1 MNCRGCGVDLEPSE
15 QEVNAAVDQVLTTSL
30 EDAKTTGGVCPLCGH
45 SKAAPYSQKKSVLSG
60 LLIACLFI
68 LGFVTV
74 FPWQGRQTDRSNVVR
89 AAISRMSNNADVV
102 RMIGTPIAAGAAIEG
117 TVKRD
122 ETGWQEARLV
132 FPVHGPKGQAQVQV
146 TAGMASGAWEFT
158 TFEIV
163 IEKQHKKVDLISGRI
178 VEYDPNAYVDVHTQ
192 QAVLPEYSFGVVPQP
207 KFDGTFP
214 CVSGTVQG
222 GSVSTTVGRCAMPT
236 MHTGAVDRF
245 ETDLRS
251 GGFVLRQTDLE
262 LTDVFD
268 VPLTRSYRSNEWA
281 SPNPVHAFGRN
292 SNHPYDIAPLGTRNP
307 YTYQMMVLEDGDFLY
322 FDRISKGTGY
332 ADAAFMHTETST
344 SFYKATQQWNGQG
357 WTMKLADGSE
367 ILFPESYNA
376 RNLAQG
382 APTEMRDAKGNR
394 LELIRDG
401 HRNLQEI
408 RTPSGHW
415 IKFNYDGLS
424 RINRAVTDTGAWAQY
439 EYNSDGMLVNVTTS
453 SGRRRHYEYD
463 GALMT
468 QISDES
474 GHVFVRNSYQKNIL
488 KKQEFAD
495 GTSYSYSYDW
505 PSNSYYPA
513 KAWVTLPDG
522 ATKELSVA
530 DSVPEFVRNYHRP

>member
-1 MNCRGCGVDLEPSE
+1 MKCRDCGVEFAPFE
-15 QEVNAAVDQVLTTSL
+15 QEIDASVDQVLTTSL
-30 EDAKTTGGVCPLCGH
+30 EDAKTKSRVCPLCGH
-45 SKAAPYSQKKSVLSG
+45 SKAVPFSQKRSVLFV
-60 LLIACLFI
+60 LLVAILFI
-68 LGFVTV
+68 FGVVIALL
-74 FPWQGRQTDRSNVVR
+74 WRRIQTDRSGVVR
-89 AAISRMSNNADVV
+89 AAISHMRNNAYVA
-102 RMIGTPIAAGAAIEG
+102 RIIGTPIKTGSAIEG
-117 TVKRD
+117 ALNRG
-122 ETGWQEARLV
+122 ETGE
-132 FPVHGPKGQAQVQV
+132 
-146 TAGMASGAWEFT
+146 
-158 TFEIV
+158 
-163 IEKQHKKVDLISGRI
+163 
-178 VEYDPNAYVDVHTQ
+178 
-192 QAVLPEYSFGVVPQP
+192 VPQAR
-207 KFDGTFP
+207 FDGTFP
-214 CVSGTVQG
+214 CVSAAVHG
-222 GSVSTTVGRCAMPT
+222 GSISTTMGKCAMPAT
-236 MHTGAVDRF
+236 HTGVSDRF

-251 GGFVLRQTDLE
+251 GSFVLRQTDLQ

-268 VPLTRSYRSNEWA
+268 VPLTRSYRSDEWT

-307 YTYQMMVLEDGDFLY
+307 YTYQMLVLEDGDFLY

-344 SFYKATQQWNGQG
+344 RFYKATQRWNGDG

-367 ILFPESYNA
+367 ILFPEAYNA

-382 APTEMRDAKGNR
+382 AATEMRDAKGNR

-401 HRNLQEI
+401 QRNLQEI
-408 RTPSGHW
+408 RTPNGHW

-439 EYNSDGMLVNVTTS
+439 EYNPDGMLVNVTTS

-474 GHVFVRNSYQKNIL
+474 GHVLVRNWYEKNIL
-488 KKQEFAD
+488 KKQQFAD
-495 GTSYSYSYDW
+495 GTTYSYRYDW

-513 KAWVTLPDG
+513 KVWVTLSDG

-530 DSVPEFVRNYHRP
+530 DSVPEFIRNYHRH